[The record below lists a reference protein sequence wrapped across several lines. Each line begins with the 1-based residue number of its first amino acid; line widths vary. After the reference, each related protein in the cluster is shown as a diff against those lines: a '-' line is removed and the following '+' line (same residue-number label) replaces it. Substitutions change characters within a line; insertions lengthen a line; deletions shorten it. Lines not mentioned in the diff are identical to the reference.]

1 MCTTDPA
8 PVRQLQDALSGLTQ
22 VDPSSSSDESLRSAL
37 PTLLTAFH
45 QLAAVVSGVIGAFD
59 ARDLSQLDAC
69 RTAKTWLESFGRMT
83 PNAASAWV
91 KRARLLGSLP
101 ALRAAT
107 LAGTVT
113 ADHLRRVFDLIG
125 RVGLVA
131 VVPFDELL
139 ANLAATVAPA
149 DVQKACDYIAAHI
162 DPDGPDPDPHGAFQ
176 RRGLTLARVGGMIV
190 LRGQLDPEAGA
201 ALLTALDAAM
211 APPKGDDLRTP
222 AQRRAD
228 ALMTII
234 NQILGAGEL
243 PTVHSIRPHLGI
255 LITPDTLL
263 SHAPSNQPEPADDE
277 ETTRARLRHLLERDE
292 DTPGHSTDRERRADP
307 PPPDRN
313 DEGATTAD
321 RHGQADDAPPS
332 DRGSPDDEPPDIGH
346 RRTDPPM
353 EARPRPGSD
362 AAAAWQAL
370 FDAGVPGIPEPAR
383 LDWFGDIH
391 AAIAQRIA
399 CDCDIWR
406 CVLDPTTGLPL
417 EVGRTH
423 RIVPHWIR
431 KALHARDQGCR
442 FPGCTAPVAWTD
454 AHHWKAWYH
463 GGETNIDNLLSLC
476 RFHHVIVHEGR
487 WTLAPDRT
495 TGAVYAYRPDGTPYE
510 LGPSLPHI
518 SPTRRPGDPPPRAA

>member
-1 MCTTDPA
+1 MRTADTTA
-8 PVRQLQDALSGLTQ
+8 LQQLQDALSELTQ
-22 VDPSSSSDESLRSAL
+22 VDHRDQSDESVRSAL
-37 PTLLTAFH
+37 PALLTAFH
-45 QLAAVVSGVIGAFD
+45 QLAAVVSGVVGAFD

-91 KRARLLGSLP
+91 KRARLLGELP
-101 ALRAAT
+101 ALRSAA

-113 ADHLRRVFDLIG
+113 IDHLRRVFDLVG

-139 ANLAATVAPA
+139 ATLAATVVPA
-149 DVQKACDYIAAHI
+149 DLQKACDYIAAHL
-162 DPDGPDPDPHGAFQ
+162 DPDGPHPDPHGAFE
-176 RRGLTLARVGGMIV
+176 RRGLKLARVGGMIV

-201 ALLTALDAAM
+201 AVLTALDAAM
-211 APPKGDDLRTP
+211 TPPRGDDPRSTD
-222 AQRRAD
+222 QRRAD

-234 NQILGAGEL
+234 GQVLGAGGL
-243 PTVHSIRPHLGI
+243 PTVHGVRPHLGI
-255 LITPDTLL
+255 LITPETLL
-263 SHAPSNQPEPADDE
+263 SHAASDQTTGETVLDRIRHEFGPAE
-277 ETTRARLRHLLERDE
+277 NTVER
-292 DTPGHSTDRERRADP
+292 SADRGPQADQS

-313 DEGATTAD
+313 DDGPPTAAHD
-321 RHGQADDAPPS
+321 
-332 DRGSPDDEPPDIGH
+332 PDDEPPGVGH
-346 RRTDPPM
+346 RMTDLPPK
-353 EARPRPGSD
+353 ARPQPGS
-362 AAAAWQAL
+362 AAANAWRAL
-370 FDAGVPGIPEPAR
+370 FDAGVPGLPEPAR
-383 LDWFGDIH
+383 LDWFGDIP

-399 CDCDIWR
+399 CDCDVWR
-406 CVLDPTTGLPL
+406 CVLDTNTGLPL

-454 AHHWKAWYH
+454 AHHRIAWYD

-476 RFHHVIVHEGR
+476 RWHHVLVHEGL
-487 WTLAPDRT
+487 WTLAWDHT
-495 TGAVYAYRPDGTPYE
+495 TGAVYAFRPDGTPYE

-518 SPTRRPGDPPPRAA
+518 SPTRRRGDPPPRAA

>member
-1 MCTTDPA
+1 MQ
-8 PVRQLQDALSGLTQ
+8 QLQDALAGLAQ
-22 VDPSSSSDESLRSAL
+22 VDPRDVSDESVRSAL
-37 PTLLTAFH
+37 PALLTAFH
-45 QLAAVVSGVIGAFD
+45 QLAAVLSGVVGAFD
-59 ARDLSQLDAC
+59 ARDLAQLDAC

-91 KRARLLGSLP
+91 KRARLLGELP
-101 ALRAAT
+101 ALRVAA

-113 ADHLRRVFDLIG
+113 IDHLRRVFDLVG

-139 ANLAATVAPA
+139 ATLAAAVVPA
-149 DVQKACDYIAAHI
+149 DLQKACDYIAAHV
-162 DPDGPDPDPHGAFQ
+162 DPDGPDPDPHGAFD

-211 APPKGDDLRTP
+211 APPKGDDPRSTD
-222 AQRRAD
+222 QRRAD

-234 NQILGAGEL
+234 GQVLGAGGL
-243 PTVHSIRPHLGI
+243 PTVHGIRPHLGI
-255 LITPDTLL
+255 LITPETLL
-263 SHAPSNQPEPADDE
+263 SHAPTDQTASAADDD
-277 ETTRARLRHLLERDE
+277 RIRHLVGPDDNPEE
-292 DTPGHSTDRERRADP
+292 QSAD
-307 PPPDRN
+307 
-313 DEGATTAD
+313 
-321 RHGQADDAPPS
+321 
-332 DRGSPDDEPPDIGH
+332 DDEPPDVGH
-346 RRTDPPM
+346 RMTDPPP
-353 EARPRPGSD
+353 EIRRLPGS
-362 AAAAWQAL
+362 AAAEAWRAL
-370 FDAGVPGIPEPAR
+370 FEAGVQGLPEPAR
-383 LDWFGDIH
+383 LDWFGDIP

-399 CDCDIWR
+399 CDCDVWR
-406 CVLDPTTGLPL
+406 CVLDTNTGLPL

-454 AHHWKAWYH
+454 AHHRIAWYE

-476 RFHHVIVHEGR
+476 RFHHVMVHEGL
-487 WTLAPDRT
+487 WTLAWDHT
-495 TGAVYAYRPDGTPYE
+495 TGAVHAFRPDGTPYE

-518 SPTRRPGDPPPRAA
+518 SPTRRRGDPPPRAA